1 MESKK
6 KKDCRDNFRNAS
18 ISGGMVETV
27 DRFGSANKEH
37 LVAYS
42 GIDNERSKVLKKGL
56 ERTASSKVN
65 SKYKFKNEHQQA
77 GFSA

>member
-1 MESKK
+1 MDNRKK
-6 KKDCRDNFRNAS
+6 ENNNNLKNYTLAGSVSEIVQKY
-18 ISGGMVETV
+18 
-27 DRFGSANKEH
+27 GSANKEH

-65 SKYKFKNEHQQA
+65 SKYKFKNEHIYIE
-77 GFSA
+77 

>member
-6 KKDCRDNFRNAS
+6 KKDYRDNFRNAS

-42 GIDNERSKVLKKGL
+42 GIDNERSKVLKKD
-56 ERTASSKVN
+56 
-65 SKYKFKNEHQQA
+65 
-77 GFSA
+77 